1 MGSYESIKK
10 KAVGMCEHT
19 HITSPSITWRN
30 WCLARTGGM
39 RFKCFFAGP
48 KGETGGE
55 CWLEERWTVLAANEK
70 TTHVDRDYKCS
81 AKMFSWVGPL

>member
-1 MGSYESIKK
+1 MYRASEPILECFLLDCGCEYKGVGSYESIKK
-10 KAVGMCEHT
+10 KAVGVCGHT

-39 RFKCFFAGP
+39 RVKCYFAGP

-55 CWLEERWTVLAANEK
+55 C
-70 TTHVDRDYKCS
+70 
-81 AKMFSWVGPL
+81 

>member
-1 MGSYESIKK
+1 MYG
-10 KAVGMCEHT
+10 HT

-39 RFKCFFAGP
+39 CVKCCFAGP

-70 TTHVDRDYKCS
+70 TTHVDRYYKCPV
-81 AKMFSWVGPL
+81 KMLLGVASL

>member
-1 MGSYESIKK
+1 
-10 KAVGMCEHT
+10 MCV
-19 HITSPSITWRN
+19 
-30 WCLARTGGM
+30 
-39 RFKCFFAGP
+39 KCCFAGP

-55 CWLEERWTVLAANEK
+55 CWLEERWTVLAANER